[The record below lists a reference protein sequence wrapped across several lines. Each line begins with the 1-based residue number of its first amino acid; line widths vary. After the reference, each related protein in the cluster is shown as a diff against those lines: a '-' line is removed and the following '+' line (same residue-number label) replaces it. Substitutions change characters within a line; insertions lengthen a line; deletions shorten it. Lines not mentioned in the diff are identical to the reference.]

1 MFIFIILNWLLLL
14 PEKAILMLPI
24 LPPVLP
30 ILPPVLPHPPPV
42 LPHLPPALPHPPP
55 VLPRLRP
62 EDHCLLLRPS
72 LSFIEKNLSL
82 LLEPK

>member
-1 MFIFIILNWLLLL
+1 
-14 PEKAILMLPI
+14 MLPI

-30 ILPPVLPHPPPV
+30 ILPPVHLRPPPV
-42 LPHLPPALPHPPP
+42 LPHLPPVLPHLSHLPP

-72 LSFIEKNLSL
+72 LSFIEKNYVIVVRTKVS
-82 LLEPK
+82 